1 MGNDFRK
8 YKTLIILL
16 GSQNTSEAATT
27 MHKVR
32 ESFAFCSNPLC
43 LLRAV
48 SMGGT
53 LQLSRLRIAGKY
65 DKQIINEAKIAT
77 MQRPMFQSSI
87 SRISQAANN
96 SEAPTDIPDIQ
107 TRTMP
112 QM

>member
-1 MGNDFRK
+1 MGNDFEK
-8 YKTLIILL
+8 YKTLIIVL

-27 MHKVR
+27 INKVR
-32 ESFAFCSNPLC
+32 ESFAFCSNPVC

-53 LQLSRLRIAGKY
+53 LQLSRLRIAQY
-65 DKQIINEAKIAT
+65 DKQIINKAEIAT

-87 SRISQAANN
+87 SRIPQAATN
-96 SEAPTDIPDIQ
+96 SEAPTNIPDIQ

>member
-16 GSQNTSEAATT
+16 GSQNTSKAATT
-27 MHKVR
+27 MNKVR
-32 ESFAFCSNPLC
+32 ESFAFC

-65 DKQIINEAKIAT
+65 DKQIINKAKIAT
-77 MQRPMFQSSI
+77 MQRPMFQISI
-87 SRISQAANN
+87 SRISHVANN
-96 SEAPTDIPDIQ
+96 SLAPTDIPDIQ